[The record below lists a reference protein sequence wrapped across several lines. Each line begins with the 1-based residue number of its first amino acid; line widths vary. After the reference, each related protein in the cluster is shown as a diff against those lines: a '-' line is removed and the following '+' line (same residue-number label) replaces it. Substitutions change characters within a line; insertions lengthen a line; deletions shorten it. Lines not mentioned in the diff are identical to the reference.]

1 MRVNVESLALKKL
14 LYGISGIALLLVS
27 AFFIWVIRYIVA
39 SEIMPAVRN
48 GSLNVETN
56 TMILNIVWE
65 GNEIYVLLAAYAL
78 AAIAFAYGSIRL
90 LKKAIIG

>member
-1 MRVNVESLALKKL
+1 MKKL

-27 AFFIWVIRYIVA
+27 VFFIWVINYLIS
-39 SEIMPAVRN
+39 SEVMPAVRN

-65 GNEIYVLLAAYAL
+65 GNEIYILLATYAL
-78 AAIAFAYGSIRL
+78 AAIAAAYGSVRL
-90 LKKAIIG
+90 LKTAFVG